1 MINFTFS
8 LRLRLVD
15 LLILYVPAYFF
26 TNRVMYARQQML
38 QFCVC
43 LFSFKEFAWPGMSCD
58 NLTAWGHWFNPTLC
72 IIMSLYSFA
81 SLVDRACAP
90 SAENPNAVR
99 GDRDVKAHLKSCN
112 NILTDIESID
122 SERKLLLARAGES
135 TGKVTFSVI
144 ERRLTCKSYKLLTHL
159 FLLLW
164 GIFVAQECQLHMT
177 VCPKHRDANGIRW
190 RTGRVMCC
198 VSTEVAGHKSA
209 SNRGDRAIDCKQSC
223 FILQETGILV
233 PAESVT

>member
-8 LRLRLVD
+8 LRLRLAD
-15 LLILYVPAYFF
+15 LLILYAPAYFF

-43 LFSFKEFAWPGMSCD
+43 LFSFKERAWPYPGCQRLFYFLLRAKRASNAAKPAKRLTFTPAIRQRASGTRVAWPGMSCD
-58 NLTAWGHWFNPTLC
+58 NLTPWGHWLNPTLC
-72 IIMSLYSFA
+72 MIMSLCSFA
-81 SLVDRACAP
+81 SLVDRACGP
-90 SAENPNAVR
+90 SRENPNAVR

-135 TGKVTFSVI
+135 TGKVIFSVI

-159 FLLLW
+159 FLLL
-164 GIFVAQECQLHMT
+164 
-177 VCPKHRDANGIRW
+177 
-190 RTGRVMCC
+190 
-198 VSTEVAGHKSA
+198 
-209 SNRGDRAIDCKQSC
+209 
-223 FILQETGILV
+223 
-233 PAESVT
+233 